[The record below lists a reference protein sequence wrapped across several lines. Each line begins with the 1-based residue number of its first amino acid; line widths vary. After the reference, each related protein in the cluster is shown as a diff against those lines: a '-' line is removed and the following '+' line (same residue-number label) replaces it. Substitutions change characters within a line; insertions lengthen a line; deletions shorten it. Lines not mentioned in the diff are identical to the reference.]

1 MGEHLTKFQSQTR
14 IKADPELIRRWEFD
28 ARFDGNRNIKNQLA
42 TAKRTA
48 TSLEKASKQ
57 FSQLRPEHE
66 LAINAATSALRAL
79 VAELTPLA
87 AWAKDYKVFCD
98 EQDKKA
104 RAADLDEIA
113 KKRWG
118 NNDSALLFELELM
131 KELGTPEGQVA
142 FGKWA
147 HSVGKYN
154 DVDVKQISCTVDRF
168 DVSDEQKTPRAR
180 AAHAV
185 KNGIRTTPQRW
196 TGLRGETVISSW
208 EDYEAYLSYRK
219 DVARTTA
226 RIVQMAN
233 EQP

>member
-48 TSLEKASKQ
+48 TSLENASKQ
-57 FSQLRPEHE
+57 FSKLRPEHE
-66 LAINAATSALRAL
+66 LAINAAASALRAL

-98 EQDKKA
+98 EQNKKE
-104 RAADLDEIA
+104 RAADLEEIA
-113 KKRWG
+113 QRRWG
-118 NNDSALLFELELM
+118 SNDSALLFELELM
-131 KELGTPEGQVA
+131 KELGTQEGQVA

-147 HSVGKYN
+147 HSVGKYT
-154 DVDVKQISCTVDRF
+154 DVDVKQISCAIDDF
-168 DVSDEQKTPRAR
+168 GNQETPRAR
-180 AAHAV
+180 AAFAV
-185 KNGIRTTPQRW
+185 KKGMKRMPDRW
-196 TGLRGETVISSW
+196 VGLRGVTVFSSW
-208 EDYEAYLSYRK
+208 EDYESYLSYRK
-219 DVARTTA
+219 DVAQTTA

-233 EQP
+233 AQP